1 MISTQIITAILGLI
15 LATTIIVLIR
25 RDHLHT
31 RHALWWLMLA
41 MGIVILGFFPSIIDK
56 IGFWLNIK
64 YPPTL
69 LFILGLSMLLLKV
82 LSLDIRQSS
91 QEQQLRRLIQ
101 KIAILETELKQ
112 YQNHDHQ

>member
-1 MISTQIITAILGLI
+1 MISTQTITAILGLI
-15 LATTIIVLIR
+15 LATIIIVLIR

-31 RHALWWLMLA
+31 RHALWWLILA
-41 MGIVILGFFPSIIDK
+41 ISIAILGFFPNLIDQ

-82 LSLDIRQSS
+82 LSLDIQQSS

-112 YQNHDHQ
+112 SQNHDHQ